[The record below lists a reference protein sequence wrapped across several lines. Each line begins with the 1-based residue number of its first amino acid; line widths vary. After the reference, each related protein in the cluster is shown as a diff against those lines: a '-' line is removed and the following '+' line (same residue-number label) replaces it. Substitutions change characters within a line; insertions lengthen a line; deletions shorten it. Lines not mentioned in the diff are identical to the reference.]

1 MLWDEYDPQSVALLR
16 CWLYNVLYKF
26 GMYII
31 YVIIYTKDKIK
42 VVTVKL
48 IKSANASRKLINSVC
63 WHERN

>member
-31 YVIIYTKDKIK
+31 YNIIYTKDKIK

-63 WHERN
+63 